1 MLIDAH
7 ISQLS
12 EKFAIEEVK
21 KMLGD
26 IIESCFA
33 SAQEKQK
40 KDGYIVLERGFATI
54 PLPGIDVPFH
64 SRYLW
69 AGVMPFRACESVLR
83 LWVIDSYKLS
93 VDLGKKINPLH
104 LNPDMLVGRYI
115 PNLIAKP
122 FEVTKEYAQ
131 IIYDQ
136 TSSPRL
142 DKVLRKWD
150 EEDWGSVDQ
159 RQQLAYVIL
168 VELLA
173 YQFASPVRWIQTQDL
188 LFTVHDFERFIEIG
202 PSPTLTGMATRTLKA
217 KYEAG
222 DDSVSRTRAILCHA
236 KHTKEVYYQFEDE
249 VVAEDTTP
257 TPNPVVGSVPTPVTV
272 VQTPIAPAPAA
283 AAASIEDAP
292 IKSLEIL
299 TVIIAQKLK
308 KSTNEVPLSKS
319 IKDLVGGKSTLQNEI
334 LGDLGQEFSSAPE
347 KGEELPLEELGAA
360 LGVGFS
366 GTLGKYTTG
375 IVSRLI
381 GGKMPGGFNLSA
393 IKSYLSKSWGL
404 GPQRADGVLLLGTTM
419 EPAKRLGSEAEAKT
433 WLDGVV
439 ALYAQRSGVALSSAS
454 SDGSGGGGGGGGAVM
469 NSEEFLKFQAEQH
482 QFAAQQIELYSRY
495 LKKDSRAG
503 DLKYDAEKANSL
515 DLQARLDAISREHG
529 DFYVDGIL
537 PVFDALK
544 ARRFDSSWNWA
555 RQDALLM
562 WYDIIHGK
570 LTTVDREITARCI
583 DILNRADPDLYQFM
597 QYSVNA
603 CDPTLGENYA
613 LAKQFG
619 QQLIENCR
627 ELVNSAP
634 LYKDGMSIR
643 IISRVAF
650 ANRSCSN
657 IPNRTECRDQRER
670 GHYRDRSR
678 P

>member
-1 MLIDAH
+1 
-7 ISQLS
+7 
-12 EKFAIEEVK
+12 
-21 KMLGD
+21 
-26 IIESCFA
+26 
-33 SAQEKQK
+33 
-40 KDGYIVLERGFATI
+40 
-54 PLPGIDVPFH
+54 
-64 SRYLW
+64 
-69 AGVMPFRACESVLR
+69 
-83 LWVIDSYKLS
+83 
-93 VDLGKKINPLH
+93 
-104 LNPDMLVGRYI
+104 MLVGRYI

-122 FEVTKEYAQ
+122 FEVTKDYAQ

-142 DKVLRKWD
+142 DKVLRRWD
-150 EEDWGSVDQ
+150 EENWGSAEQ

-173 YQFASPVRWIQTQDL
+173 YQFASPVRWIETQDV
-188 LFTVHDFERFIEIG
+188 LFSTHDFERFIEIG

-217 KYEAG
+217 KYEAS
-222 DDSVSRTRAILCHA
+222 DDSVSRIRAILCHA
-236 KHTKEVYYQFEDE
+236 KHAKEVYYQFEDE
-249 VVAEDTTP
+249 VAADDTTP
-257 TPNPVVGSVPTPVTV
+257 EPATGSAPVAV
-272 VQTPIAPAPAA
+272 VQAPVATAPTPAA

-292 IKSLEIL
+292 VKSLEIL

-308 KSTNEVPLSKS
+308 KPANEVPLSKS

-347 KGEELPLEELGAA
+347 KGEELPLEELGAT

-366 GTLGKYTTG
+366 GSLGKYTTG
-375 IVSRLI
+375 LVSRLI

-404 GPQRADGVLLLGTTM
+404 GPQRADGVLLLGTTT
-419 EPAKRLGSEAEAKT
+419 EPPKRLGSEAEAKT

-439 ALYAQRSGVALSSAS
+439 ALYAQRSGISLSSAS
-454 SDGSGGGGGGGGAVM
+454 SGGSGSGGGGGAVM
-469 NSEEFLKFQAEQH
+469 NSEEFLKFQAEQY
-482 QFAAQQIELYSRY
+482 QFAGQQIELYSRY

-503 DLKYDAEKANSL
+503 DLKYDAEQANSL
-515 DLQARLDAISREHG
+515 ALQARLDAISREHG

-537 PVFDALK
+537 PAFDALK

-603 CDPTLGENYA
+603 CDPTFGENYA

-627 ELVNSAP
+627 EVVNSAP
-634 LYKDGMSIR
+634 LYKDGEYIQSKT
-643 IISRVAF
+643 RVPF
-650 ANRSCSN
+650 ANELRSN
-657 IPNRTECRDQRER
+657 VPNCTER
-670 GHYRDRSR
+670 
-678 P
+678 